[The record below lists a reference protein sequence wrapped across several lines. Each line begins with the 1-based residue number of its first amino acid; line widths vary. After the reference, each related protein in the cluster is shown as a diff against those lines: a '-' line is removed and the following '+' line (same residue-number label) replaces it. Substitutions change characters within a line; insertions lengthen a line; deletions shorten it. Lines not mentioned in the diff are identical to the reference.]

1 MINRDRQRP
10 TETAADSGPEGGRI
24 AVSHHSVAVI
34 GAGSWGTAL
43 AKLLADQGTSTV
55 LWAREPEVAE
65 SITAAHRNPLFLT
78 DVDLPLSLRATADLE
93 QALAGADIVVNVVP
107 TQHIRDV
114 LSSARQHLARASVV
128 ITAAKGIEADSLR
141 TPVEILVELG
151 IPMDRV
157 VALSGPSFAREVAAR
172 LPTAVTAA
180 GIDRER
186 TVLVRDLLS
195 TDRFRVYSSD
205 DVVGVEIGGAFKNV
219 VAIAAG
225 ISDGLDFGHNS
236 RAALITRGLA
246 EISRLGVAKGG
257 HPLTFAGLSGMGDL
271 VLTCTGGLSRN
282 RAVGLELGRGR
293 TWQQIAAET
302 NEVAEGVHTS
312 RSAHDL
318 GRSVGV
324 EMPIAEQVYDVLFA
338 GKDPGDAVR
347 ELTGRSLRD
356 EREDGRPS
364 PS

>member
-1 MINRDRQRP
+1 MINRDRQRS

-65 SITAAHRNPLFLT
+65 SITVAHRNPLFLT

-107 TQHIRDV
+107 TQHIREV
-114 LSSARQHLARASVV
+114 LSAARQHLARASVV

-180 GIDRER
+180 GVDRER

-356 EREDGRPS
+356 EREDGRPP